1 MCRKVQSNCNEQHRN
16 PPSQLPKLLRKLQ
29 RMVAVLSLT
38 FDSLVVGVGLKVVVL
53 RACRRQTGLAAALDG
68 GRVDMP
74 NAFSI

>member
-1 MCRKVQSNCNEQHRN
+1 
-16 PPSQLPKLLRKLQ
+16 
-29 RMVAVLSLT
+29 MVAVLSLT

-74 NAFSI
+74 NALVFELGLRRRRRIVRALASQQG